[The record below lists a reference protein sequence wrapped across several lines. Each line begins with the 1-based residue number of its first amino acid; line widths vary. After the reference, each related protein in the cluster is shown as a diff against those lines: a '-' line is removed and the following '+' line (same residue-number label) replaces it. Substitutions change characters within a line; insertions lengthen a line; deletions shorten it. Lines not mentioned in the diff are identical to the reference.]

1 MSVRRQLY
9 EQLAKVPGGSPALRI
24 SALAEHLE
32 RLPEAEV
39 AATERRLL
47 ALAIAMTPGEGVE
60 VTPGMS
66 LDEFFEKVDE
76 IERRLVN

>member
-9 EQLAKVPGGSPALRI
+9 EQLAKVPGGNPALRI
-24 SALAEHLE
+24 TALAAHLE
-32 RLPEAEV
+32 TLPPDTA

-60 VTPGMS
+60 ITPRMTV
-66 LDEFFEKVDE
+66 DQFFEKVDE
-76 IERRLVN
+76 IERGLVN